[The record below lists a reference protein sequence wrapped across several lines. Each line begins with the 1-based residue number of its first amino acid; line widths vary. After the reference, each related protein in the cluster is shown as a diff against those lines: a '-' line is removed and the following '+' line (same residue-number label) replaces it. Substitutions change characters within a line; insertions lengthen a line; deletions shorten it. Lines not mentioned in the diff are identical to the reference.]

1 MQCPQCAG
9 QLSYIPGAA
18 DFVCT
23 SCTTHQAFPDAAQQP
38 HSPELAELLENPPAG
53 IETQAHACSGCGAN
67 TEIPPG
73 AYVASCPFCGNA
85 LGSERTPRPH
95 TDPTHLLPFRL
106 DRESALNAIANW
118 NNGRSRIAEWTDR
131 LPRFGR
137 ADLENAKMEPVFLP
151 FWMFLPHGNL
161 QRQHDLQI
169 MGIGAPQEKVQLPDQ
184 IPHYNGK
191 SFPRQELYVLEPW
204 PLQQTVPFNPV
215 FVSRIAVESPH
226 RNLGEAW
233 QDFLS
238 SVAFYDSYLDHLGGT
253 LDVQSLLDLPVPL
266 RTVKFHIGEMPIWRD
281 ILQANN
287 LLATQVLLPAWICN
301 ATLAG
306 KNCRIFV
313 NGASGEVV
321 FDMQPFGGPEKAS
334 TRTAKQWGTYA
345 LGCAA
350 PTIGMILGIIL
361 GLLFSRPWLAVASG
375 LLGFL
380 AVPFILWKG
389 KNIGRKVVLG
399 TGESSVM
406 GSAEQARTRQTGLQ
420 SGMGLGCSMLIAAPI
435 GLMLGGFIGM
445 FVFHMGNNSAILA
458 FVGAIA
464 LPLLAAIT
472 LGKFMQSG
480 TGEK

>member
-1 MQCPQCAG
+1 MQCTQCAG
-9 QLSYIPGAA
+9 QLSYTPGAT

-23 SCTTHQAFPDAAQQP
+23 SCSTHQAFPDAAQQP
-38 HSPELAELLENPPAG
+38 HSPELAELLANPPAG
-53 IETQAHACSGCGAN
+53 IETQAHSCSGCGAN

-73 AYVASCPFCGNA
+73 AYVACCPFCGNA
-85 LGSERTPRPH
+85 LGSNRTPRPH
-95 TDPTHLLPFRL
+95 TDPTHVLPFQL

-118 NNGRSRIAEWTDR
+118 NNGRNRIAEWTDR

-151 FWMFLPHGNL
+151 FWMFLPHGKVK
-161 QRQHDLQI
+161 RQYDLQI
-169 MGIGAPQEKVQLPDQ
+169 MGIGASQEQVQLPGQ

-226 RNLGEAW
+226 RNLGETW
-233 QDFLS
+233 QNFLS

-266 RTVKFHIGEMPIWRD
+266 RTIKFKIGEMPLWRD

-287 LLATQVLLPAWICN
+287 VLATQVLLPAWICN

-306 KNCRIFV
+306 KLCRIFV

-321 FDMQPFGGPEKAS
+321 FDMQPFGGAEKAS
-334 TRTAKQWGTYA
+334 TRTAKQWGTYG

-350 PTIGMILGIIL
+350 PTLGMILGITLTAI
-361 GLLFSRPWLAVASG
+361 FSSPWPAFVCG
-375 LLGFL
+375 LLGFI

-389 KNIGRKVVLG
+389 KSIGRKVVLG
-399 TGESSVM
+399 TGASSVM
-406 GSAEQARTRQTGLQ
+406 GSAEQARTRQT
-420 SGMGLGCSMLIAAPI
+420 STHSGLGIGCAMFISAPI
-435 GLMLGGFIGM
+435 GGFISGM
-445 FVFHMGNNSAILA
+445 IGLFVFHLEDNSAILA
-458 FVGAIA
+458 AVGFLVTPVLVGMA
-464 LPLLAAIT
+464 
-472 LGKFMQSG
+472 LGKFMHGGS
-480 TGEK
+480 GEK